1 MRTTGAGGVAHPC
14 VRSASAVRHARKL
27 ERMAYCSKPTNPPFS
42 ARERPAIVYGT
53 GRVRLKD
60 MMRLGLAL
68 DAFGF
73 FLVWLGLSLF
83 RF

>member
-1 MRTTGAGGVAHPC
+1 
-14 VRSASAVRHARKL
+14 
-27 ERMAYCSKPTNPPFS
+27 MAYCSKTTNPPFS
-42 ARERPAIVYGT
+42 AHERPAIVYGT

-60 MMRLGLAL
+60 MMRLGLTL
-68 DAFGF
+68 DVFGF